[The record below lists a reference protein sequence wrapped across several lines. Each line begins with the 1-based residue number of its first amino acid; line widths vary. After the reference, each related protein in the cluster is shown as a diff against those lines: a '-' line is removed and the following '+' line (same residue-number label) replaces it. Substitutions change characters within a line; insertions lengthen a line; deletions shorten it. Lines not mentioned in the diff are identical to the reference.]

1 MCSVVVR
8 QEAFPHAN
16 VPAALLFEQHLLSP
30 DSQAFIHNFRDPS
43 FNGPLWF
50 PRAVDN
56 IGHSIY
62 PPYPGEDP
70 ATELFTHNLAAYVT
84 SFSRVFTHTTGCML
98 GEFG

>member
-1 MCSVVVR
+1 MKEKT

-43 FNGPLWF
+43 FSGPLWF

-62 PPYPGEDP
+62 PPYPGDDP
-70 ATELFTHNLAAYVT
+70 ATELFANSLAGYVHVIRPPKKGAI
-84 SFSRVFTHTTGCML
+84 SAFSY
-98 GEFG
+98 